1 MKDSSLD
8 NVFEA
13 FNDLK
18 VLIVGD
24 VMVDSYI
31 WGKVDRI
38 SPEAPVPIVLIS
50 KREKRL
56 GGAGNVALNVLAM
69 GATPILC
76 SVIGDDPEAD
86 MLIDLMNHSNMRTEG
101 IIRSENRITTLK
113 QRIISGSQHILRV
126 DSETDIEL
134 LTEEETRFLERV
146 QSFIPEVDV
155 IIFQDYDK
163 GALSKSTIEK
173 IVGYALEKG
182 IPTVVD
188 PKKKNFLSYKGASL
202 FKPNLKELREGLKLD
217 FSNELDQIKGA
228 VKLLREKMQ
237 FNNALITLS
246 EKGVYIENSNEDH
259 HIPAHVR
266 KISDVSGA
274 GDTVISIAALCTA
287 LKLSPKFTAGL
298 SNLAGG
304 LVCEYVGVVP
314 IDKQSLLE
322 EAEGNGIKG
331 YL

>member
-1 MKDSSLD
+1 MIDSLD
-8 NVFEA
+8 KVFNA
-13 FNDLK
+13 FNGLK
-18 VLIVGD
+18 VLIIGD

-31 WGKVDRI
+31 WGKVERI
-38 SPEAPVPIVLIS
+38 SPEAPVPVVLIN
-50 KREKRL
+50 KRELRL
-56 GGAGNVALNVLAM
+56 GGAGNVVLNVQAM
-69 GATPILC
+69 GAIPILC
-76 SVIGDDPEAD
+76 SVVGEDAEAGILFKL
-86 MLIDLMNHSNMRTEG
+86 MMERDLSTEG
-101 IIRSENRITTLK
+101 IIKSENRITTLK
-113 QRIISGSQHILRV
+113 ERIISGSQHILRV
-126 DSETDIEL
+126 DSETDKDL
-134 LTEEETRFLERV
+134 TTEEEIQLLERIK
-146 QSFIPEVDV
+146 SLLPDIDV

-163 GALSKSTIEK
+163 GTLNKKVITEIIKSA
-173 IVGYALEKG
+173 GG

-188 PKKKNFLSYKGASL
+188 PKKRNFLSYNGATL
-202 FKPNLKELREGLKLD
+202 FKPNLKELKEGLKLD
-217 FSNELDQIKGA
+217 FSSDELDQIKEA
-228 VKLLREKMQ
+228 VKQLRDMMH

-246 EKGVYIENSNEDH
+246 EKGVYIENLNENH
-259 HIPAHVR
+259 HLPAHIR

-322 EAEGNGIKG
+322 EAKGNGIKD

>member
-1 MKDSSLD
+1 MLD
-8 NVFEA
+8 AIDKIFQA
-13 FNDLK
+13 FDGLK

-24 VMVDSYI
+24 IMVDSYI
-31 WGKVDRI
+31 WGKVERI
-38 SPEAPVPIVLIS
+38 SPEAPVPVVLID
-50 KREKRL
+50 KREKRM
-56 GGAGNVALNVLAM
+56 GGAGNVALNVQAM
-69 GATPILC
+69 GAIPVLC

-86 MLIDLMNHSNMRTEG
+86 MLINLMNHSGLITDG
-101 IIRSENRITTLK
+101 IIRSEHRITTLK

-126 DSETDIEL
+126 DSESDKEL
-134 LTEEETRFLERV
+134 SKEEEKVFLDKV
-146 QSFIPEVDV
+146 KDFLPDIDV

-163 GALSKSTIEK
+163 GALNKLIIEEIIGLAK
-173 IVGYALEKG
+173 DKG

-188 PKKKNFLSYKGASL
+188 PKKKNFLSYNGASL
-202 FKPNLKELREGLKLD
+202 FKPNLKELKEGLKIDISNDLD
-217 FSNELDQIKGA
+217 KVKDA
-228 VKLLREKMQ
+228 VVQLRKVMQ
-237 FNNALITLS
+237 FENSLITLS
-246 EKGVYIENSNEDH
+246 EKGVYIESEDENH
-259 HIPAHVR
+259 HIPAHIR

-314 IDKQSLLE
+314 VNKESLLK
-322 EAEGNGIKG
+322 EAEGNGIKS

>member
-1 MKDSSLD
+1 MLD
-8 NVFEA
+8 AIDKIFKA
-13 FNDLK
+13 FDGLK

-24 VMVDSYI
+24 IMVDSYI
-31 WGKVDRI
+31 WGKVERI
-38 SPEAPVPIVLIS
+38 SPEAPVPVVLID
-50 KREKRL
+50 KREKRM
-56 GGAGNVALNVLAM
+56 GGAGNVALNVQAM
-69 GATPILC
+69 GAIPVLC

-86 MLIDLMNHSNMRTEG
+86 MLINLMNHSGLITDG
-101 IIRSENRITTLK
+101 IIRSEHRITTLK

-126 DSETDIEL
+126 DSESDKEL
-134 LTEEETRFLERV
+134 SKEEEKVFLDKV
-146 QSFIPEVDV
+146 KDFLPDIDV

-163 GALSKSTIEK
+163 GALNKLIIEEIIGLAK
-173 IVGYALEKG
+173 DKG

-188 PKKKNFLSYKGASL
+188 PKKKNFLSYNGASL
-202 FKPNLKELREGLKLD
+202 FKPNLKELKEGLKIDISNDLD
-217 FSNELDQIKGA
+217 KVKDA
-228 VKLLREKMQ
+228 VVQLRKVMQ
-237 FNNALITLS
+237 FENSLITLS
-246 EKGVYIENSNEDH
+246 EKGVYIESEDENH
-259 HIPAHVR
+259 HIPAHIR

-314 IDKQSLLE
+314 VNKESLLK
-322 EAEGNGIKG
+322 EAEGNGIKS

>member
-1 MKDSSLD
+1 MVGSL
-8 NVFEA
+8 NAVFEA
-13 FNDLK
+13 FKGLK

-31 WGKVDRI
+31 WGKVERI
-38 SPEAPVPIVLIS
+38 SPEAPVPVVLID

-56 GGAGNVALNVLAM
+56 GGAGNVALNVQAM
-69 GATPILC
+69 GATPMLC
-76 SVIGDDPEAD
+76 SVVGDDPEAD
-86 MLIDLMNHSNMRTEG
+86 MLINLMNQKGLYLDG

-113 QRIISGSQHILRV
+113 ERIISGSQHILRV
-126 DSETDIEL
+126 DSETDKD
-134 LTEEETRFLERV
+134 LTQEEEAVFLERIK
-146 QSFIPEVDV
+146 SMLSEIDV
-155 IIFQDYDK
+155 VVFQDYDK
-163 GALSKSTIEK
+163 GTLNKTIIDAIIEH
-173 IVGYALEKG
+173 ANEKG

-188 PKKKNFLSYKGASL
+188 PKKKNFLSYNGASL

-217 FSNELDQIKGA
+217 IPNELEQVKGA
-228 VKLLREKMQ
+228 VKELKKLVHCE
-237 FNNALITLS
+237 NTLITLS
-246 EKGVYIENSNEDH
+246 EKGVYIETAQENH
-259 HIPAHVR
+259 HIPAHIR

-274 GDTVISIAALCTA
+274 GDTVISIAALCMA

-314 IDKQSLLE
+314 INKESLLE
-322 EAEGNGIKG
+322 EAEGNGIRG